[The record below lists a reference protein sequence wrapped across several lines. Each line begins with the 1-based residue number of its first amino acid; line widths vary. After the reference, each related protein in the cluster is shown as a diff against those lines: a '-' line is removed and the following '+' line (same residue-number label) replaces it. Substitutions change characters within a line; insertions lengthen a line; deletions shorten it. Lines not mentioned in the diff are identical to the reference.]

1 MTSKQGLRAATVLMA
16 LVLGASAAQADATYS
31 FTELGAFSGPR
42 SGALGLNGS
51 DVAGGFVTIYHD
63 DDMPWNELR
72 AARWIGGGR
81 PTDLGTLGGPY
92 ATANAINDANVIV
105 GYSLVP
111 GNYDAHA
118 TMWRDGQVIAL
129 PGLGGGR
136 SDARAINQ
144 KGTAVGYS
152 TTTGDKRTRAVVWKS
167 GTVKALPGLGGV
179 TTVAEGISSTGHIVG
194 YGSVGKQGLHALLWK
209 GSEMTDLG
217 ASFEGSSYA
226 YGVNDAGQAVGA
238 RNAADGGYSRPTRWV
253 GGQMSDLGTLGG
265 DQGWAY
271 AINKKG
277 DIVGASSNQ
286 GVDQPRATLWSGG
299 QVIDLNSV
307 VEPWAIPNGWVLT
320 EARAINQKGHIVGTM
335 RGGDAEERAFLLKP
349 LESPK
354 R

>member
-1 MTSKQGLRAATVLMA
+1 MKSKQGLRAAAVLMA
-16 LVLGASAAQADATYS
+16 LAVSTCAAYADATYS
-31 FTELGAFSGPR
+31 FTELGAFTGSR
-42 SGALGLNGS
+42 SGALGLNGN
-51 DVAGGFVTIYHD
+51 DVAAGFATIYHD
-63 DDMPWNELR
+63 DDMPWDELR
-72 AARWIGGGR
+72 ASRWIGTT
-81 PTDLGTLGGPY
+81 PEDLGTLGGPY

-152 TTTGDKRTRAVVWKS
+152 TTVGDKRTRAVVWKN
-167 GTVKALPGLGGV
+167 GTVRALPGLGGP
-179 TTVAEGISSTGHIVG
+179 TTIAEGISSTGYIVG
-194 YGSVGKQGLHALLWK
+194 YGTTGKQMHALIWK
-209 GSEMTDLG
+209 GSELTDLG
-217 ASFEGSSYA
+217 ASFEGASYA
-226 YGVNDAGQAVGA
+226 RGVNDAGQVVGF
-238 RNAADGGYSRPTRWV
+238 RNAPDGGYSRPTRWV

-265 DQGWAY
+265 DQGWAN

-277 DIVGASSNQ
+277 DIVGASSNH
-286 GVDQPRATLWSGG
+286 GIDQPRATLWSGG

-307 VEPWAIPNGWVLT
+307 VEPWSIPSGWVLA
-320 EARAINQKGHIVGTM
+320 EAWAINQKGHIVGTM
-335 RGGDAEERAFLLKP
+335 RSENGDERAFLLKP
-349 LESPK
+349 LESAQ